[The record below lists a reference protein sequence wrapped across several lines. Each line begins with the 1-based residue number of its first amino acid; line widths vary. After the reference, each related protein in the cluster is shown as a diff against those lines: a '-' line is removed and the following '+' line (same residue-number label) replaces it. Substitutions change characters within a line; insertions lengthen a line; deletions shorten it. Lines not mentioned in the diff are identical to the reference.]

1 MRRDCAPGPFFF
13 SWQIL
18 AATRGARTEA
28 IALNCGA
35 MKLFDLATQ
44 TGAECA
50 ITDGEIEI
58 NAAAG
63 LDQAQPGD
71 VTFLSNPKY
80 ANKVAK
86 TRASAIYLSENG
98 QIARNDIAVLRAKDP
113 YLAFTRALVVFHPRP
128 SFEPGI
134 DPAAV
139 IDLSAKTGEGTF
151 IGARSFVGANV
162 EIGERVRIHPNVTI
176 YDGATIDDEC
186 EIHSG
191 VAIRAHTSIGKRVII
206 HNNAVLG
213 SDGFGFAKDEDRRWL
228 KIPQVGK
235 VVIEDDVEIGAN
247 TTIDRASTG
256 ETRIKR
262 GAKIDNLVQIGH
274 SCVVGEDAL
283 ICAQVGLAGSSRVGD
298 RVILTGQVGIGG
310 HITVGDDAILYPQ
323 SGVPNDVPPG
333 AILVGTPAFE
343 VSAFWRAVA
352 VFKKLGEMPKRIRAL
367 EKRLDAVEKSQS
379 GE

>member
-1 MRRDCAPGPFFF
+1 
-13 SWQIL
+13 
-18 AATRGARTEA
+18 
-28 IALNCGA
+28 
-35 MKLFDLATQ
+35 MKLFDLAIQ
-44 TGAECA
+44 TGAECR

-58 NAAAG
+58 TAAAG
-63 LDQAQPGD
+63 LDEARAGA

-80 ANKVAK
+80 ANKVAA
-86 TRASAIYLSENG
+86 TQASAIYLSE
-98 QIARNDIAVLRAKDP
+98 QAEISHADIAVLRTKDP
-113 YLAFTRALVVFHPRP
+113 YLAFTRALVVFHPSP

-139 IDLSAKTGEGTF
+139 IDLSAKSGEGTF
-151 IGARSFVGANV
+151 IGARSVVGANV
-162 EIGERVRIHPNVTI
+162 TIGDRVRIHPNVTLYEGVMI
-176 YDGATIDDEC
+176 GDDT

-191 VAIRAHTSIGKRVII
+191 VAIRANSVIGNRVII
-206 HNNAVLG
+206 HNNAVIG
-213 SDGFGFAKDEDRRWL
+213 SDGFGFAKDEEKHWL
-228 KIPQVGK
+228 KIPQVGR

-274 SCVVGEDAL
+274 SCIVGEDAL
-283 ICAQVGLAGSSRVGD
+283 LCAQVGMAGSSRVGD

-323 SGVPNDVPPG
+323 SGVPNDVAPG
-333 AILVGTPAFE
+333 EILVGTPAFE

-352 VFKKLGEMPKRIRAL
+352 VFKKLGDVPKRIRAL
-367 EKRLDAVEKSQS
+367 EKRLDAVENSKS
-379 GE
+379 ER

>member
-1 MRRDCAPGPFFF
+1 
-13 SWQIL
+13 
-18 AATRGARTEA
+18 
-28 IALNCGA
+28 
-35 MKLFDLATQ
+35 MKLFELATE
-44 TGAECA
+44 TGADCA
-50 ITDGEIEI
+50 ISEGEIEV

-63 LDQAQPGD
+63 LDEAQPGE

-80 ANKVAK
+80 ANKVAS
-86 TRASAIYLSENG
+86 TRASAIYLSENAE
-98 QIARNDIAVLRAKDP
+98 IARGDIAVLRAKDP

-139 IDLSAKTGEGTF
+139 IELSAKSGEGTF
-151 IGARSFVGANV
+151 IGARSVIGANV
-162 EIGERVRIHPNVTI
+162 TIGDRVLIHPNVTI
-176 YDGATIDDEC
+176 YEGVSIDDDC

-191 VAIRAHTSIGKRVII
+191 VAVRANTVVGKRVII
-206 HNNAVLG
+206 HNNAVIG
-213 SDGFGFAKDEDRRWL
+213 SDGFGFAKDEDKHWL
-228 KIPQVGK
+228 KIPQVGR

-262 GAKIDNLVQIGH
+262 GTKIDNLVQIGH
-274 SCVVGEDAL
+274 SCIVGEDAL
-283 ICAQVGLAGSSRVGD
+283 LCAQVGMAGSSRVGD

-323 SGVPNDVPPG
+323 SGVPNDVAPG

-343 VSAFWRAVA
+343 VGAFWRAVA
-352 VFKKLGEMPKRIRAL
+352 VFKKLGEVPKRIRAL
-367 EKRLDAVEKSQS
+367 EKRLDAVEKSKSEQ
-379 GE
+379 

>member
-1 MRRDCAPGPFFF
+1 
-13 SWQIL
+13 
-18 AATRGARTEA
+18 
-28 IALNCGA
+28 
-35 MKLFDLATQ
+35 MKLFELATE
-44 TGAECA
+44 TGADCA
-50 ITDGEIEI
+50 ISEGEIEI

-63 LDQAQPGD
+63 LDEAQPGE

-80 ANKVAK
+80 ANKVAS
-86 TRASAIYLSENG
+86 TRASAIYLSENAEIVRG
-98 QIARNDIAVLRAKDP
+98 DIAVLRAKDP

-139 IDLSAKTGEGTF
+139 IELSAKSGEGTF
-151 IGARSFVGANV
+151 IGARSVIGANV
-162 EIGERVRIHPNVTI
+162 TIGDRVLIHPNVTI
-176 YDGATIDDEC
+176 YEGVSIDDDC

-191 VAIRAHTSIGKRVII
+191 VAVRANTVVGKRVII
-206 HNNAVLG
+206 HNNAVIG

-228 KIPQVGK
+228 KIPQVGR

-274 SCVVGEDAL
+274 SCIVGEDAL
-283 ICAQVGLAGSSRVGD
+283 LCAQVGMAGSSRVGD

-323 SGVPNDVPPG
+323 SGVPNDVAPG

-343 VSAFWRAVA
+343 VGAFWRAVA
-352 VFKKLGEMPKRIRAL
+352 VFKKLGEVPKRIRAL
-367 EKRLDAVEKSQS
+367 EKRLDAVEKSKSEQ
-379 GE
+379 

>member
-1 MRRDCAPGPFFF
+1 
-13 SWQIL
+13 
-18 AATRGARTEA
+18 
-28 IALNCGA
+28 
-35 MKLFDLATQ
+35 MKLFDLATA

-50 ITDGEIEI
+50 ISEGELEI
-58 NAAAG
+58 SAAAG
-63 LDQAQPGD
+63 LDEAGPGE

-80 ANKVAK
+80 AKKVGT
-86 TRASAIYLSENG
+86 TRASAIYLSENAE
-98 QIARNDIAVLRAKDP
+98 IARADMAILRAKDP

-139 IDLSAKTGEGTF
+139 IDLSAITGEGTF
-151 IGARSFVGANV
+151 IGARSVVGAKV
-162 EIGERVRIHPNVTI
+162 TIGDRVRIHPNVTI
-176 YDGATIDDEC
+176 YDDVSIDDDT

-191 VAIRAHTSIGKRVII
+191 VAVRAHTVIGKRVII
-206 HNNAVLG
+206 HNNAVIG
-213 SDGFGFAKDEDRRWL
+213 SDGFGFAKDEDKHWL
-228 KIPQVGK
+228 KIPQVGH

-262 GAKIDNLVQIGH
+262 GAKLDNLVQIGH

-283 ICAQVGLAGSSRVGD
+283 LCAQVGMAGSSRVGD

-323 SGVPNDVPPG
+323 SGVPNDVGPG
-333 AILVGTPAFE
+333 EILVGTPAFE
-343 VSAFWRAVA
+343 VGAFWRAVA
-352 VFKKLGEMPKRIRAL
+352 VFKKLGELPKRIRAL
-367 EKRLDAVEKSQS
+367 EKRLDEVEKSRA
-379 GE
+379 E